1 MKEYKKSSELFSRE
15 RGAPGARPAMSIAV
29 PSGRIHSD
37 QASIKSTGSP
47 QNLFCGGKKWKMYQK
62 VDITIPGGLGMSDV
76 KAQGKIIW
84 IHPKERFALVEY
96 KVGNVTLRTT
106 VN

>member
-1 MKEYKKSSELFSRE
+1 MK
-15 RGAPGARPAMSIAV
+15 
-29 PSGRIHSD
+29 
-37 QASIKSTGSP
+37 
-47 QNLFCGGKKWKMYQK
+47 NKWRMYQK
-62 VDITIPGGLGMSDV
+62 VDIIIPGGLGTSDV
-76 KAQGKIIW
+76 KAQGKVIW

>member
-1 MKEYKKSSELFSRE
+1 MK
-15 RGAPGARPAMSIAV
+15 
-29 PSGRIHSD
+29 
-37 QASIKSTGSP
+37 T
-47 QNLFCGGKKWKMYQK
+47 KWKLYQK